1 MNDDVYGDVK
11 FVYTDSYEIAASIH
25 NSNRDVHI
33 CSSNPKI
40 NLDANLNSIA
50 VEGSLSLEYFT
61 HKQDIIRKTCFDIYT
76 AAINAGESHPDAVFL
91 ARYPL
96 AAHSLIHRYASLKL
110 IVKNEKFIVF
120 DPDVGND
127 RSNRLLR
134 SSFVDLFPVQQF
146 TKVSIKIDK
155 AAGLRVSRDPVTP
168 FLTRLNFEGIYSII
182 FRLLSML
189 SRCINMISFK
199 GIIYYN
205 HENNLLKE
213 TLVRLVLK
221 GYGLSPIPLKS
232 VVRKIDYQLDERDE
246 ILLEALQNP
255 LDRFVEDIALSAV
268 DETAKAEIRNGLSAQ
283 IQELRSVNV
292 GVQQAID
299 SGAMARVAAVFFGFP
314 SSMLDIAL
322 IKHLHK
328 NHIPTASFQH
338 GVSREISEEILC
350 VDVLFEASL
359 ADVSYVF
366 NQNNKKT
373 LEKSLYPFNEIAV
386 CGLPEDM
393 RRVQKTMQGYN
404 SKAKF
409 LYVSTN
415 LNSGNTGMMCRT
427 GWSDLEKTKGE
438 LAIVEKVLSKLRDG
452 IAYKPYFSLR
462 YADKSHE
469 VDVAIKAENIDV
481 IDREIDL
488 RYILAPYDLII
499 TSRATSTVGW
509 CAMAGKPLV
518 FLEMHD
524 NRLSPAARGAFDKA
538 FFVFDA
544 LDAEFHNDLLEFLS
558 KPFMEIFA
566 LWEDKAEHR
575 QLCIDNFFGMNG
587 GSDVSNP
594 ADHFADN
601 FLKKQVSD

>member
-1 MNDDVYGDVK
+1 MDEDDYGDVQ
-11 FVYTDSYEIAASIH
+11 FVYTDSYEIAASIR

-50 VEGSLSLEYFT
+50 VEGSLNIESFT
-61 HKQDIIRKTCFDIYT
+61 HSQDVIRKTCFDIYT
-76 AAINAGESHPDAVFL
+76 AAINIGEHHPDAVFL

-96 AAHSLIHRYASLKL
+96 EAHSLVHRYASLKS
-110 IVKNEKFIVF
+110 IVKNEKFVVL

-127 RSNRLLR
+127 RSNRSLR
-134 SSFVDLFPVQQF
+134 SSFVDLFPEQQF
-146 TKVSIKIDK
+146 TKVSIEITKL
-155 AAGLRVSRDPVTP
+155 AGLRVSRDPVTP
-168 FLTRLNFEGIYSII
+168 FLKRLNFEGAYSIS
-182 FRLLSML
+182 FRLLSIL
-189 SRCINMISFK
+189 RRCVNMISFK

-205 HENNLLKE
+205 HENALLKE
-213 TLVRLVLK
+213 TLVRLILK
-221 GYGLSPIPLKS
+221 GYGLSPIPLKT
-232 VVRKIDYQLDERDE
+232 VVKKIDYKLDGRDE
-246 ILLEALQNP
+246 ALLKTLQNS
-255 LDRFVEDIALSAV
+255 LDRFVEDISFSAI
-268 DETAKAEIRNGLSAQ
+268 DETAKAEIRNGLGAQ
-283 IQELRSVNV
+283 LQKLRSVGA

-299 SGAMARVAAVFFGFP
+299 GGAMARVAAVFFGFP
-314 SSMLDIAL
+314 SSMQDIAL
-322 IKHLHK
+322 IKHLNK

-338 GVSREISEEILC
+338 GVSREISEEVLC
-350 VDVLFEASL
+350 IDALFEAGL
-359 ADVSYVF
+359 VDVSYVF

-373 LEKSLYPFNEIAV
+373 VEKSLYPLNEIVV

-427 GWSDLEKTKGE
+427 GWSDLGKTKSE

-469 VDVAIKAENIDV
+469 VDVAIKAENINV
-481 IDREIDL
+481 IESEIDL

-509 CAMAGKPLV
+509 CAMTGKPLV

-524 NRLSPAARGAFDKA
+524 NRLSPDARDAFDKA

-544 LDAEFHNDLLEFLS
+544 LDAEFHNDLLEFLN
-558 KPFMEIFA
+558 KPFIEIFA
-566 LWEDKAEHR
+566 LWEGKAAHR
-575 QLCIDNFFGMNG
+575 QLCINNFFGMNG
-587 GSDVSNP
+587 CSDVSNP
-594 ADHFADN
+594 AGHFADN
-601 FLKKQVSD
+601 FLKNR